1 MFSKIKYNKTKIVA
15 TVGPAIDNI
24 ETLKTLISSGVNV
37 FRINFSHSTHE
48 NHAMAIAN
56 IRKAS
61 DIVKVPVSIL
71 GDLQGPKLRIG
82 GVDNNFMEVK
92 KGESVIL
99 TVKECISKD
108 GKIYVKY
115 PNLAK
120 EVLPGE
126 SVLLDDGKLNFE
138 FTEIIDE
145 YNVKAKVIS
154 GGVLSSNKGFNL
166 PSTKMSVEALT
177 AKDRKDLK
185 FILTEDFDWVALSFV
200 RAKEDIVL
208 LRKIINDAGRNL
220 KIISKIE
227 KPQAVENLDEILDVT
242 DGIMVARGDLGVEM
256 PMEKVPVIQ
265 KKIVQK
271 CIEASKPVI
280 IATQMMESMINSPT
294 PTRAETSDV
303 ANSVMDGADAV
314 MLSAETSVGKYP
326 INTIEAVE
334 KILGNAETG
343 WDVYNRGN
351 SPSKSS
357 PTFLSD
363 EICYTAVQMSRRIG
377 AKAIV
382 SMTQTGYTAYK
393 IASFRPDCDI
403 FIFTA
408 NKKLIT
414 QLNLLWNVRVF
425 FYDLDTNTDDTVTE
439 VLEILKKENL
449 IKVDDVVV
457 HTAAMPVKENRK
469 TNTLKISRVR

>member
-1 MFSKIKYNKTKIVA
+1 
-15 TVGPAIDNI
+15 
-24 ETLKTLISSGVNV
+24 
-37 FRINFSHSTHE
+37 
-48 NHAMAIAN
+48 
-56 IRKAS
+56 
-61 DIVKVPVSIL
+61 
-71 GDLQGPKLRIG
+71 
-82 GVDNNFMEVK
+82 
-92 KGESVIL
+92 
-99 TVKECISKD
+99 
-108 GKIYVKY
+108 
-115 PNLAK
+115 
-120 EVLPGE
+120 
-126 SVLLDDGKLNFE
+126 
-138 FTEIIDE
+138 
-145 YNVKAKVIS
+145 
-154 GGVLSSNKGFNL
+154 
-166 PSTKMSVEALT
+166 
-177 AKDRKDLK
+177 
-185 FILTEDFDWVALSFV
+185 
-200 RAKEDIVL
+200 
-208 LRKIINDAGRNL
+208 
-220 KIISKIE
+220 
-227 KPQAVENLDEILDVT
+227 
-242 DGIMVARGDLGVEM
+242 MVARGDLGVEM